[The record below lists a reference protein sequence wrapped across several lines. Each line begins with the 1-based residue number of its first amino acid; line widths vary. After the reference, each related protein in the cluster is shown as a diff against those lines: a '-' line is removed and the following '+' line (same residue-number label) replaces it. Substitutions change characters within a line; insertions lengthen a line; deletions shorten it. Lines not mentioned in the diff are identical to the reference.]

1 MVNIPDQLSKLN
13 PVFDK
18 KDSNESLGKLKES
31 VQCPFKQSIKK
42 RNKQTK
48 WIKILKELFSNKSK
62 EQRRT
67 IFHMVKS
74 SIEFYQTLAQFFI
87 RISSFIQTE
96 RIKCIEYVKSHPQ

>member
-42 RNKQTK
+42 TKETNKMDQN
-48 WIKILKELFSNKSK
+48 IK
-62 EQRRT
+62 RRT
-67 IFHMVKS
+67 I
-74 SIEFYQTLAQFFI
+74 
-87 RISSFIQTE
+87 
-96 RIKCIEYVKSHPQ
+96 

>member
-42 RNKQTK
+42 KKQTNK
-48 WIKILKELFSNKSK
+48 MDQNIK
-62 EQRRT
+62 RT
-67 IFHMVKS
+67 I
-74 SIEFYQTLAQFFI
+74 
-87 RISSFIQTE
+87 
-96 RIKCIEYVKSHPQ
+96 